1 MCFLWAYGFA
11 ILKLFTCI
19 WGLNKSIKY
28 IADTKVKAYDY
39 WKNKLE
45 IRKVSRLHR
54 TQDFVITIDDD
65 DDDED
70 R

>member
-1 MCFLWAYGFA
+1 MCFSWAYGFA

-39 WKNKLE
+39 RKNKLE

-54 TQDFVITIDDD
+54 THDFMIMIDDD
-65 DDDED
+65 DDD